1 MVDRDELITYLDT
14 FLESG
19 AYQDY
24 APNGLQ
30 VAGRQEI
37 ATLVSGVTASQA
49 LIEAA
54 IEARADALLVHH
66 GWFWRG
72 EAPCIV
78 GIKQRRLKRLLCAD
92 LNLIAYHLPLDGH
105 PELGNNARLGA
116 LLGID
121 VAGRF
126 GSGPG
131 GGLACHGTLEAPLT
145 AAAVGER
152 LAQRLGRS
160 PLLLPGGTHAIR
172 RIGWCS
178 GAAQDTLEQAAVLGL
193 DAFISGEASERT
205 AHLARELGIHYFA
218 AGHHA
223 TERYGVAALGD
234 HLAGKFGLTHRFV
247 DIDNPV

>member
-1 MVDRDELITYLDT
+1 MVNRDELVAFCDI

-30 VAGRQEI
+30 VAGADTI
-37 ATLVSGVTASQA
+37 TTLVSGVTASQA

-54 IEARADALLVHH
+54 IGLNAEALLVHH

-72 EAPCIV
+72 EDMRVV
-78 GIKQRRLKRLLCAD
+78 GMKQRRLKRLLCAD

-105 PELGNNARLGA
+105 ATLGNNVLLGERLG
-116 LLGID
+116 LGGR
-121 VAGRF
+121 GRF
-126 GSGPG
+126 GFGPG
-131 GGLACHGTLEAPLT
+131 GGIACHGVVAAPLS
-145 AAAVGER
+145 APELAER
-152 LAQRLGRS
+152 IATVLGRQ
-160 PLLLPGGTHAIR
+160 PLLIQGGTHPIR
-172 RIGWCS
+172 RVGWCS
-178 GAAQDTLEQAAVLGL
+178 GAAQETLEQAAALGL

-205 AHLARELGIHYFA
+205 FHMARELGIHYFA

-234 HLAGKFGLTHRFV
+234 HLARKYGLTHHFI